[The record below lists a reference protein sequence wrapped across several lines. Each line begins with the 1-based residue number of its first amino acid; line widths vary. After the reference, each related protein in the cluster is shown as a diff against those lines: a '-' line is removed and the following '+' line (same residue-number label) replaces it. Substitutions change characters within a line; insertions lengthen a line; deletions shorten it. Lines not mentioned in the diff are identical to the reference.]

1 VIAEI
6 ETDKT
11 TVEMQTHSSGVLGKI
26 VVEEGEA
33 APVGGLIAVITEPG
47 EEVPDLG
54 QITGAPATAPP
65 VQAQTQA
72 PAPARIEAPPRE
84 TTQAAAAPSTEVRAS
99 PIARRLA
106 REKGIDLAQVNGTGP
121 GGRVT
126 ETDLLA
132 YRETTQAVAAPS
144 TGVRASP
151 IARRL
156 AREKGIDLA
165 QVNGTG
171 PGGRV
176 TETDLLAYE
185 ERADA
190 APAAPPPAVP
200 PGLPEPSKI
209 VPMAGMRKAIA
220 DHMRGSIG
228 STAQLSY
235 FVEVDVTEA
244 QRLRREISREQ
255 DQTLGL
261 AHVLIKACAET
272 LQRHPALNTVLYD
285 GSILYFDQINVG
297 VAVALEDG
305 LIVPVVRD
313 VENRTIAQIAD
324 ETQDLAAKA
333 RDGKLTPEDIV
344 GGTFTISV
352 LGTVDGFTPIL
363 SHGQSAIL
371 GVGRSVEKPVVR
383 SGEIVVREM
392 MTFSLTADHQV
403 IDGAVAAAFLRRLQ
417 QTIERPAALFG

>member
-1 VIAEI
+1 MATNIVMPQMGYDMREGTVVRWRKQEGESVSRGEVIAEI

-11 TVEMQTHSSGVLGKI
+11 TVEMQAHSSGVLGRI
-26 VVEEGEA
+26 VVEEGSA
-33 APVGGLIAVITEPG
+33 VPVGALIAVITEIG

-54 QITGAPATAPP
+54 QIKGAPAAPS

-72 PAPARIEAPPRE
+72 PAPAPARTEAPPRE
-84 TTQAAAAPSTEVRAS
+84 TTQAAAPPSTEVRAS

-106 REKGIDLAQVNGTGP
+106 RQKGIDLAQVNGTGP
-121 GGRVT
+121 GGR
-126 ETDLLA
+126 
-132 YRETTQAVAAPS
+132 
-144 TGVRASP
+144 
-151 IARRL
+151 I
-156 AREKGIDLA
+156 
-165 QVNGTG
+165 
-171 PGGRV
+171 

-200 PGLPEPSKI
+200 PGLPEPSKT

-244 QRLRREISREQ
+244 QRLRRELSREK
-255 DQTLGL
+255 DQTLGF

-285 GSILYFDQINVG
+285 GSTLYFDQINVG

-324 ETQDLAAKA
+324 ETQELAAKA

-363 SHGQSAIL
+363 SRGQSAIL